1 MPDEYEIGYGKPP
14 NHTRFKKGQSG
25 NPKGRPRGS
34 KNFKTDL
41 LEELQEQIAV
51 KEGGVRRKVSKQRAM
66 LKSLTAK
73 AMQGDARSAALI
85 VNMVFRFLEQDDDP
99 AEAPDLSAEDLAI
112 LESFERRNSKRPR
125 IRHRMRPTKGVQNEQ
140 Q

>member
-34 KNFKTDL
+34 KNFTTDL

-51 KEGGVRRKVSKQRAM
+51 KEGGAS
-66 LKSLTAK
+66 
-73 AMQGDARSAALI
+73 GG
-85 VNMVFRFLEQDDDP
+85 
-99 AEAPDLSAEDLAI
+99 DLAGCVDI
-112 LESFERRNSKRPR
+112 QLVVVPPPVVR
-125 IRHRMRPTKGVQNEQ
+125 
-140 Q
+140 